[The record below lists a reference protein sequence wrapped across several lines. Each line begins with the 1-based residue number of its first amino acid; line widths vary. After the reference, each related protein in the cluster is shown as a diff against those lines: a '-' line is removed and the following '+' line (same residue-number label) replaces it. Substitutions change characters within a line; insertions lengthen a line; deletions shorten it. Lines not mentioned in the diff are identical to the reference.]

1 MLTLIRKIF
10 VLLRVKKYL
19 SNSIVLSI
27 VHSNGL
33 LSTHKHFLNTNF
45 LLCLGLHSIPCKLL
59 CIGMFPYILQPVKK
73 ESVDCNFAVMCD
85 SEQLTIVNEYNGSY
99 KHL

>member
-1 MLTLIRKIF
+1 MLKLIRKIF

-33 LSTHKHFLNTNF
+33 LFITAVCSL
-45 LLCLGLHSIPCKLL
+45 SIIK
-59 CIGMFPYILQPVKK
+59 G
-73 ESVDCNFAVMCD
+73 EFAVIQNILN
-85 SEQLTIVNEYNGSY
+85 S
-99 KHL
+99 